1 MGWQKR
7 HLKKELSAHLKGQ
20 EFSINIDT
28 PLDIKIDNQQGPTI
42 EHRELYIIFYNN
54 LYGKN
59 ETEKEWTYEYV

>member
-7 HLKKELSAHLKGQ
+7 HLKKELSVHLKGQ
-20 EFSINIDT
+20 EFSINTDT
-28 PLDIKIDNQQGPTI
+28 LLDIKIDNQQGPTI